1 MENLSLDAL
10 NETIMNLSHDV
21 DNIVAKS
28 EEKVSEYLRTNGV
41 TSGNITS
48 EYILKNNKIDTLNV
62 KNLFVKDLQ
71 IGGKSFIQNN
81 VITYGNNTLELSNI
95 LLSNNK
101 QVLFSDDTCF
111 TSCYDGIYS
120 VYLLEGKTEIIV
132 FRSTHRIVK
141 VLKNIGDIII
151 PVSLLKEGEN
161 AFKGITI
168 IKNNDECSI
177 TPNENKLTFTN
188 VIMR

>member
-1 MENLSLDAL
+1 
-10 NETIMNLSHDV
+10 MNLCNDV
-21 DNIVAKS
+21 DDIMAKS

-48 EYILKNNKIDTLNV
+48 EYILKNNKIDSLNV

-81 VITYGNNTLELSNI
+81 VITYGNNTLELNNI
-95 LLSNNK
+95 LLSNDK

-120 VYLLEGKTEIIV
+120 VYLLKDKAEIV
-132 FRSTHRIVK
+132 VSAMYDN
-141 VLKNIGDIII
+141 KNIGDIII
-151 PVSLLKEGEN
+151 PAQSLKEGEN
-161 AFKGITI
+161 AFKGVTV

-177 TPNENKLTFTN
+177 VPNDNKLTFTN
-188 VIMR
+188 IIMR

>member
-21 DNIVAKS
+21 DNIMAKS

-41 TSGNITS
+41 TNGNITS

-120 VYLLEGKTEIIV
+120 VYLLKDKAEIV
-132 FRSTHRIVK
+132 VSAMYNN
-141 VLKNIGDIII
+141 KNIGDIII
-151 PVSLLKEGEN
+151 PVQSLKEGEN
-161 AFKGITI
+161 AFIGVTV
-168 IKNNDECSI
+168 IKNDDECSI
-177 TPNENKLTFTN
+177 RSNDSKLILIN

>member
-10 NETIMNLSHDV
+10 NETIMILCNDV
-21 DNIVAKS
+21 DDIMTKS
-28 EEKVSEYLRTNGV
+28 EEKVSDYLKTNGV
-41 TSGNITS
+41 TNGNITS
-48 EYILKNNKIDTLNV
+48 EYILKNNTIDTLNV
-62 KNLFVKDLQ
+62 DNLFVKDLQ

-81 VITYGNNTLELSNI
+81 IITYGNNTLELNNI
-95 LLSNNK
+95 LSSNDK

-120 VYLLEGKTEIIV
+120 VYLLKGKAEIV
-132 FRSTHRIVK
+132 VSAMYDN
-141 VLKNIGDIII
+141 KNIGDIII

-161 AFKGITI
+161 AFKGVTV

-177 TPNENKLTFTN
+177 VPNDNKLTFTN
-188 VIMR
+188 IIMR

>member
-10 NETIMNLSHDV
+10 NETIMNLCNDV
-21 DNIVAKS
+21 DDIMTKS
-28 EEKVSEYLRTNGV
+28 KEKVSEYLITNGV

-81 VITYGNNTLELSNI
+81 IITYGNNTLELNNI
-95 LLSNNK
+95 LLSNDK

-120 VYLLEGKTEIIV
+120 VYLLKDKAEIV
-132 FRSTHRIVK
+132 VSAMYDN
-141 VLKNIGDIII
+141 KNIGDIII
-151 PVSLLKEGEN
+151 PTSLLKESEN
-161 AFKGITI
+161 TFKGVTVV
-168 IKNNDECSI
+168 KNNDECSI
-177 TPNENKLTFTN
+177 MPNENKLTFIN

>member
-10 NETIMNLSHDV
+10 NETIMILCNDV
-21 DNIVAKS
+21 DDIMTKS
-28 EEKVSEYLRTNGV
+28 KEKVSDYLKTNGV
-41 TSGNITS
+41 TNGNITS

-111 TSCYDGIYS
+111 ASCYDGIYS
-120 VYLLEGKTEIIV
+120 VYLLKDKAEIV
-132 FRSTHRIVK
+132 VSAMYDN
-141 VLKNIGDIII
+141 KNIGDIII
-151 PVSLLKEGEN
+151 PASLLKEGEN
-161 AFKGITI
+161 AFKGVTV

-177 TPNENKLTFTN
+177 MPNENKFTFTN

>member
-10 NETIMNLSHDV
+10 NETIMILCNDV
-21 DNIVAKS
+21 DDIMTKS
-28 EEKVSEYLRTNGV
+28 KEKVSDYLKTNGV
-41 TSGNITS
+41 TNGNITS
-48 EYILKNNKIDTLNV
+48 EYILKNNTIDTLNV
-62 KNLFVKDLQ
+62 NNLFVKDLR

-81 VITYGNNTLELSNI
+81 IITYGNNTLELNNI
-95 LLSNNK
+95 LLSNDK

-132 FRSTHRIVK
+132 STIYDN
-141 VLKNIGDIII
+141 KNIGDIII

-161 AFKGITI
+161 AFKGITV

-177 TPNENKLTFTN
+177 VPNENKLTFTN

>member
-21 DNIVAKS
+21 DNIMVKS

-41 TSGNITS
+41 TNGNITS
-48 EYILKNNKIDTLNV
+48 EYILKNNKIDTLN
-62 KNLFVKDLQ
+62 
-71 IGGKSFIQNN
+71 GKSFIQNN

-132 FRSTHRIVK
+132 SAMYDN
-141 VLKNIGDIII
+141 KNIGDIII

-161 AFKGITI
+161 AFKGITV

-177 TPNENKLTFTN
+177 IPNENKLTFTN

>member
-1 MENLSLDAL
+1 VENLSLDAL

-21 DNIVAKS
+21 DNIMAKS

-41 TSGNITS
+41 MSGNITS

-81 VITYGNNTLELSNI
+81 IITYGSNI

-132 FRSTHRIVK
+132 SAMYDN
-141 VLKNIGDIII
+141 KNIGDIII

-161 AFKGITI
+161 AFKGITV

-177 TPNENKLTFTN
+177 IPNENKLTFTN

>member
-10 NETIMNLSHDV
+10 NETIMILCNDV
-21 DNIVAKS
+21 DDIMTKS
-28 EEKVSEYLRTNGV
+28 KEKVSDYLKTNGV
-41 TSGNITS
+41 TNGNITS
-48 EYILKNNKIDTLNV
+48 EYILKNNMIDILNV
-62 KNLFVKDLQ
+62 DNLFVKDLQ
-71 IGGKSFIQNN
+71 IGGKSFIKNN
-81 VITYGNNTLELSNI
+81 IITYGNNTLELNNI
-95 LLSNNK
+95 LLSNDK

-132 FRSTHRIVK
+132 SAIYDN
-141 VLKNIGDIII
+141 KNIGDIII

-161 AFKGITI
+161 AFKGITV

-177 TPNENKLTFTN
+177 IPNENKLTFIN

>member
-21 DNIVAKS
+21 NNIMAKS

-81 VITYGNNTLELSNI
+81 VITYSNNTLELSNI

-111 TSCYDGIYS
+111 TSYYDGIYS
-120 VYLLEGKTEIIV
+120 VYLLKDKAEIV
-132 FRSTHRIVK
+132 VSTTYDN
-141 VLKNIGDIII
+141 KNIGDIII
-151 PVSLLKEGEN
+151 PVQSLKEGEN
-161 AFKGITI
+161 AFKGVTV

-177 TPNENKLTFTN
+177 RSNDSKLILIN

>member
-10 NETIMNLSHDV
+10 NETIMNLCNDV
-21 DNIVAKS
+21 DDIMTKS
-28 EEKVSEYLRTNGV
+28 KEKVSDYLKTNGV
-41 TSGNITS
+41 TNGNITS
-48 EYILKNNKIDTLNV
+48 EYILKNNTIDTLNV
-62 KNLFVKDLQ
+62 NNLFVKDLR

-81 VITYGNNTLELSNI
+81 IITYGNNTLELNNI
-95 LLSNNK
+95 LLSNDK

-132 FRSTHRIVK
+132 SAMYDN
-141 VLKNIGDIII
+141 KNIGDIII

-177 TPNENKLTFTN
+177 IPNENKLTFTN

>member
-21 DNIVAKS
+21 DDIMAKS

-41 TSGNITS
+41 TNGNITS

-120 VYLLEGKTEIIV
+120 VYLLKGKAEIV
-132 FRSTHRIVK
+132 VSAMYDN
-141 VLKNIGDIII
+141 KNIGDIII
-151 PVSLLKEGEN
+151 PAQSLKEGEN
-161 AFKGITI
+161 TFKSVTI

-177 TPNENKLTFTN
+177 RSNDSKLILIN

>member
-10 NETIMNLSHDV
+10 NETIMILCNDV
-21 DNIVAKS
+21 DDIMTKS
-28 EEKVSEYLRTNGV
+28 KEKVSDYLKTNGV

-48 EYILKNNKIDTLNV
+48 EYILKNNTIDILNV
-62 KNLFVKDLQ
+62 NNLFVKDLR

-81 VITYGNNTLELSNI
+81 IITYGNNTLELNNI
-95 LLSNNK
+95 LLSNDK

-132 FRSTHRIVK
+132 SAMYDN
-141 VLKNIGDIII
+141 KNIGDIII

-177 TPNENKLTFTN
+177 IPNENKLTFTN
-188 VIMR
+188 IIMR

>member
-10 NETIMNLSHDV
+10 NETIMNLCNDV
-21 DNIVAKS
+21 DDIMTKS
-28 EEKVSEYLRTNGV
+28 KEKVSDYLKTNGV
-41 TSGNITS
+41 TNGNITS
-48 EYILKNNKIDTLNV
+48 EYILKNNTIDILNV
-62 KNLFVKDLQ
+62 DNLFVKDLQ
-71 IGGKSFIQNN
+71 IGGKSFIKNN
-81 VITYGNNTLELSNI
+81 IITYGNNTLELNNI
-95 LLSNNK
+95 LLSNDK

-132 FRSTHRIVK
+132 SAMYDN
-141 VLKNIGDIII
+141 KNIGDIII

-177 TPNENKLTFTN
+177 TPNENKLIFTN

>member
-10 NETIMNLSHDV
+10 NETIMNLCNDV
-21 DNIVAKS
+21 DDIMTKS
-28 EEKVSEYLRTNGV
+28 KEKVSDYLKTNGV

-48 EYILKNNKIDTLNV
+48 EYILKNNTIDILNV
-62 KNLFVKDLQ
+62 DNLFVKDLR

-132 FRSTHRIVK
+132 SAMYDN
-141 VLKNIGDIII
+141 KNIGDIII

-177 TPNENKLTFTN
+177 IPNENKLTFTN

>member
-10 NETIMNLSHDV
+10 NETIMNLCNDV
-21 DNIVAKS
+21 DDIMTKS
-28 EEKVSEYLRTNGV
+28 KEKVSDYLKTNGV
-41 TSGNITS
+41 TNGNITS
-48 EYILKNNKIDTLNV
+48 EYILKNNTIDTLNV
-62 KNLFVKDLQ
+62 NNLFVKDLR

-81 VITYGNNTLELSNI
+81 IITYGNNTLELNNI
-95 LLSNNK
+95 LLSNDK

-120 VYLLEGKTEIIV
+120 VYLLKGKAEIV
-132 FRSTHRIVK
+132 VSTMYGN
-141 VLKNIGDIII
+141 KNIGDIII

-161 AFKGITI
+161 AFKGITV

-177 TPNENKLTFTN
+177 VQNDNKLTFTN
-188 VIMR
+188 IIMR

>member
-1 MENLSLDAL
+1 M
-10 NETIMNLSHDV
+10 
-21 DNIVAKS
+21 
-28 EEKVSEYLRTNGV
+28 
-41 TSGNITS
+41 
-48 EYILKNNKIDTLNV
+48 
-62 KNLFVKDLQ
+62 Q

-81 VITYGNNTLELSNI
+81 IITYGNNTLELSNI

-132 FRSTHRIVK
+132 SAIYDN
-141 VLKNIGDIII
+141 KNIGDIII

-161 AFKGITI
+161 AFKGITV

-177 TPNENKLTFTN
+177 IPNENKLTFIN